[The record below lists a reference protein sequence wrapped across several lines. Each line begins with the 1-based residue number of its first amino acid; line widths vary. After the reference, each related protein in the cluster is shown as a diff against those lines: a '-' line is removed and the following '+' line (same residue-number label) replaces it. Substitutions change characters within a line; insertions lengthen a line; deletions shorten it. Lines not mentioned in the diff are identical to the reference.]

1 MAKPVRPAT
10 KATRRADRADAAQ
23 AVLPLMARAEVRVG
37 GVQAAPPLRA
47 QVVGRARA
55 QPRARAADRQVV
67 MAAVRQG
74 DQVAARVAAMA
85 EVAAAAAAAAA
96 AEGDTDLCVFLLSRM
111 KPLWLGKSKQH
122 LRMQG

>member
-85 EVAAAAAAAAA
+85 AAAAAA